1 MKNDNMVQGEES
13 TSAHA
18 YLYLMVDRVY
28 VHSIASYIAG
38 RLRGSR
44 SSQPTKQK
52 KLRNQLNFAPLAQ
65 LNRAS
70 GYEPEGRMFESCT
83 GYK

>member
-28 VHSIASYIAG
+28 VHSTASYIAG

-44 SSQPTKQK
+44 SSQPIKIVDN
-52 KLRNQLNFAPLAQ
+52 LGSNPR
-65 LNRAS
+65 R
-70 GYEPEGRMFESCT
+70 GG
-83 GYK
+83 

>member
-28 VHSIASYIAG
+28 VHSTTPDIWR

-44 SSQPTKQK
+44 SSQPTKQNN
-52 KLRNQLNFAPLAQ
+52 L
-65 LNRAS
+65 
-70 GYEPEGRMFESCT
+70 Y
-83 GYK
+83 